1 MLIVP
6 YSTWYCA
13 GPLTERTA
21 RIQALPSRNSHAAP
35 SRLIS
40 YHMEEDRR
48 ARKRGQCQKRGTDK
62 CSQRRL
68 LLVGVTREDSM
79 EEAIFELDLEMR
91 WKRDRIKAWRWQQQV
106 APSGVIERF
115 TGDKSQSSEDGLK

>member
-6 YSTWYCA
+6 YSTWNCA

-40 YHMEEDRR
+40 YHVEEDRR
-48 ARKRGQCQKRGTDK
+48 AKKRGQCQKRGTDK

-91 WKRDRIKAWRWQQQV
+91 RKRDRTNKGMEMAT
-106 APSGVIERF
+106 A
-115 TGDKSQSSEDGLK
+115 SSPIWGHRKLYGRQESEF